1 MGDRRMRL
9 KQIGFGLT
17 LALSIAFH
25 AHAEDGQV
33 AYDKGNYGSALA
45 SWRPMADQ
53 GDAISQDNIGS
64 LYALGKG
71 VQQDYAQAIGW
82 FAKAANQGLPKAQF
96 HLGYAYLRGDGVTR
110 DRNMAIAWFRKA
122 AAQGYAPAQ
131 SILDQMN

>member
-1 MGDRRMRL
+1 MPKPRMGKWPTTRA
-9 KQIGFGLT
+9 T
-17 LALSIAFH
+17 TAAPSPP
-25 AHAEDGQV
+25 
-33 AYDKGNYGSALA
+33 GSL
-45 SWRPMADQ
+45 WRTRETA
-53 GDAISQDNIGS
+53 ASQDNIGS

-71 VQQDYAQAIGW
+71 VPQDYAQAIGW
-82 FAKAANQGLPKAQF
+82 FAKAADQGLPKAQF